1 MKHLY
6 KPSEIEQIQQDIPY
20 LIQIKDWVENFL
32 GTHHPNL
39 GRPGPVCPCVPHAL
53 KTNSIQ
59 MAVIRAKNFDQQQVE
74 EIVKSYRDLF
84 LEADKESVSQAYIL
98 IFPDIPIAEATQ
110 LIDSVQRKLKP
121 IFVTS
126 GLMIGEFHSR
136 NESPGLHNQNFR
148 SLRSPIPLLAIRYM
162 VEADLPFLQSPD
174 DPHLRIRYLEAY
186 LKRFG
191 YKLQDEPKIRDVYQT
206 LALAKAEIN
215 GNIPLTEN
223 HYPN

>member
-6 KPSEIEQIQQDIPY
+6 KPSEIEQIQRDIPY
-20 LIQIKDWVENFL
+20 LIQIKDCVENFL
-32 GTHHPNL
+32 VTHHPNL
-39 GRPGPVCPCVPHAL
+39 GRPGPVCPCVPHA
-53 KTNSIQ
+53 IQ

-74 EIVKSYRDLF
+74 KIVKSYRDLF
-84 LEADKESVSQAYIL
+84 LDADKESVSQAYIL
-98 IFPDIPIAEATQ
+98 IFPDIPIVEASQ
-110 LIDSVQRKLKP
+110 LIDTVQRKLKP

-148 SLRSPIPLLAIRYM
+148 PLHSPIPLLAIRYM
-162 VEADLPFLQSPD
+162 VEADLPFLQSLD

-191 YKLQDEPKIRDVYQT
+191 HKLQDEPKIRDAYQT
-206 LALAKAEIN
+206 LALSQGTN
-215 GNIPLTEN
+215 
-223 HYPN
+223 